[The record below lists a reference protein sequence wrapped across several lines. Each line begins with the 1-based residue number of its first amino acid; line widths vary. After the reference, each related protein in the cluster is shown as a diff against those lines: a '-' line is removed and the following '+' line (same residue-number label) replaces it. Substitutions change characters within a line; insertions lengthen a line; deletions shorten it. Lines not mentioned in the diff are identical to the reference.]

1 MLIQHMFRQLS
12 FTLIIII
19 SFSQLA
25 IAKDCDLATDLMF
38 RAYALET
45 DNISQRKLL
54 LTESLQLCPDN
65 PDAHTTLANI
75 FMQQNRHE
83 EAINYYK
90 LALRYNN
97 NFYKAWYGLGEVY
110 YKQKRVPL
118 SLEAHLHACQ
128 QNEIS
133 KARVMALL
141 NERSYTFTKNEEVLD
156 DHEGLQV
163 LYDKQRQQ
171 SINQMITDCEL
182 SEVVASEVEDSQDCN
197 TANDLIFQ
205 AYSLQWQDSQR
216 KILLAKAVQLCPD
229 RPDVH
234 TKLAAI
240 VSDQPSEAI
249 KHYKQA
255 LSYDKTYYKAW
266 YGLGESYYKQKLF
279 PLSLEAHL
287 QACKYEAGSKA
298 RVQTL
303 LDKKLY
309 SFTTDHDLINKE
321 SLLVLFDNKRRQNL
335 NKLIIDC
342 GLTGEVASTHTFL
355 NFIFQLGKAD
365 IPARST
371 KQLDEIAAALRKANL
386 TKIIIH
392 GHSDVQKFVVSNLAE
407 SDKMNLK
414 LSQVRAEK
422 IGKALMRRGIKREK
436 IKTVGHS
443 YNKPLADWSTPSK
456 NRRIEIEVQ

>member
-1 MLIQHMFRQLS
+1 MPIQHMFHQLS

-19 SFSQLA
+19 SFSQPA

-38 RAYALET
+38 RAYALEI

-75 FMQQNRHE
+75 FMQQGRHA

-171 SINQMITDCEL
+171 SINQMIVDCEL
-182 SEVVASEVEDSQDCN
+182 SEIVASEIEDSQDCN

-216 KILLAKAVQLCPD
+216 KVLLAKAVQLCPD

-234 TKLAAI
+234 TKLATI
-240 VSDQPSEAI
+240 ITDQPSEAI

-266 YGLGESYYKQKLF
+266 YGLGESYYKQRRF
-279 PLSLEAHL
+279 SLSLEAHL
-287 QACKYEAGSKA
+287 QACKHEAGSKA

-303 LDKKLY
+303 LEKKLY
-309 SFTTDHDLINKE
+309 SFTNENEFIDKE
-321 SLLVLFDNKRRQNL
+321 GLLVLFDNKRRQVINES
-335 NKLIIDC
+335 IIDC
-342 GLTGEVASTHTFL
+342 GLIGKIESIHTFL
-355 NFIFQLGKAD
+355 NFIFHIGKSD
-365 IPARST
+365 IPAKST

-386 TKIIIH
+386 TKIIVH
-392 GHSDVQKFVVSNLAE
+392 GHSDVRKFVVSDRAE

-422 IGKALMRRGIKREK
+422 IGKALMRRGIKRENLE
-436 IKTVGHS
+436 TLGHS